1 MVAAW
6 RPACSI
12 EHLRRRAQMLAAI
25 RRFFDQ
31 RQVLEVETPLLCR
44 ATGTDPQLDFF
55 SSDYLA
61 PPMRQT
67 LFLQTSPEFAMK
79 RLLAA
84 GSGSI
89 YQICKA
95 FRNGEAGRFH
105 NPEFTILEWYR
116 VGFNLQQL
124 MAEAAELLRSLLAA
138 DGLPMPVVQIS
149 YRQLFRDSVGL
160 DPLVFK
166 RETYA
171 AYAAEHGLQD
181 AISLCGNDHA
191 MWLDFIFSHR
201 VQPAMAAST
210 LYLVYGYPSIQ
221 SSLARNCVDDPRICE
236 RFEILVNGVELGN
249 GFFELADPVEQEG
262 RFDREIAYREQN
274 GLPAV
279 AKDLYLLDALAS
291 GLPDCSGVAIGLDRL
306 LMLATGSESIAE
318 VLAFPLANA

>member
-1 MVAAW
+1 
-6 RPACSI
+6 
-12 EHLRRRAQMLAAI
+12 
-25 RRFFDQ
+25 
-31 RQVLEVETPLLCR
+31 
-44 ATGTDPQLDFF
+44 
-55 SSDYLA
+55 
-61 PPMRQT
+61 
-67 LFLQTSPEFAMK
+67 MK

-124 MAEAAELLRSLLAA
+124 MAEAAELVRSLLAA

-160 DPLVFK
+160 DPLAFK

-171 AYAAEHGLQD
+171 AYAAEHGLED

-201 VQPAMAAST
+201 VQPAIAAST